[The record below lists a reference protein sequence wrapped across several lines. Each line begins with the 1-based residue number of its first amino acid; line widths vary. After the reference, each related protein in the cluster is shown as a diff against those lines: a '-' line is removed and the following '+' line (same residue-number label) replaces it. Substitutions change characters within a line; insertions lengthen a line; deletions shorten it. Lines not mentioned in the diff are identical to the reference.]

1 MKRSMIIGL
10 GGLAIMPVAAAEPLK
25 MRDATSHEQLAATLR
40 SSESDDPMRGMSV
53 VETKDPSKE
62 NQPVDILES
71 SDIICFN
78 GLATLVPKRAIL
90 QVPSSC
96 RGRLSFVPGSKILS
110 WDRFLE
116 SNRGWIST
124 IEVSRLQAEGGE
136 MLDEKTRERISKS
149 GNLIVATFKG
159 GPISVLPP
167 RSVESSQTTPA
178 TTPASAKP

>member
-1 MKRSMIIGL
+1 MKPSVIIGL
-10 GGLAIMPVAAAEPLK
+10 GGLAILPAMVAEPLK
-25 MRDATSHEQLAATLR
+25 MRDAASHEQLAVTLR
-40 SSESDDPMRGMSV
+40 SSASDDPMRGMSV
-53 VETKDPSKE
+53 VETKDPSTE
-62 NQPVDILES
+62 NQPVDILKS

-90 QVPSSC
+90 QVPASC
-96 RGRLSFVPGSKILS
+96 RRRLTFVPGSKILS

-124 IEVSRLQAEGGE
+124 IEVSRIQAEGGE
-136 MLDEKTRERISKS
+136 MLDEKTRERIAKS

-167 RSVESSQTTPA
+167 RSVETSETKPA
-178 TTPASAKP
+178 TTRGTAKP